1 MFRTQKTLK
10 KTRIKLH
17 NTRALPALLCGS
29 ENWAIKATDARR
41 IIAAEI
47 NYMRKTAGYTWTD
60 YKTNVKTAKELNI
73 TPFLDKIQDYR
84 RKWMR
89 HVSRIRRNG
98 LPRIIKYYRRKGR
111 RNQGRSLKIL
121 LNVCD
126 RYESKV
132 GPTP

>member
-1 MFRTQKTLK
+1 
-10 KTRIKLH
+10 
-17 NTRALPALLCGS
+17 
-29 ENWAIKATDARR
+29 
-41 IIAAEI
+41 
-47 NYMRKTAGYTWTD
+47 MRKTAGYTGTD
-60 YKTNVKTAKELNI
+60 YKTSVEIANEVNI
-73 TPFLDKIQDYR
+73 TPFLDKMQDYR
-84 RKWMR
+84 RYWIR

-98 LPRIIKYYRRKGR
+98 LSMIIKYYRRKGR